1 MSGRQFNLRIKGW
14 AKSTT
19 EKLDALA
26 RQSCQQIAE
35 NVVRATPVDTGFLRG
50 SWQPSLENPVAADG
64 VPDQSGAG
72 VLSSIG
78 LTISGMKAGDV
89 FYLTNNAAYGPFVE
103 FGTSKMAGRFFVTT
117 NVKNAKAVVRRVA
130 KELKL

>member
-1 MSGRQFNLRIKGW
+1 MSGRQFNLRIRGW

-35 NVVRATPVDTGFLRG
+35 NVVLSTPFDTGFLRG
-50 SWQPSLENPVAADG
+50 SWQPSLHKPVAAKGSPDKSGMG
-64 VPDQSGAG
+64 VI
-72 VLSSIG
+72 SSIG
-78 LTISGMKAGDV
+78 LTVSGMKAGDI
-89 FYLTNNAAYGPFVE
+89 FFLTNNAAYGPYVE

-117 NVKNAKAVVRRVA
+117 NVKKASAVVRQVA

>member
-35 NVVRATPVDTGFLRG
+35 NVVMSTPFDTGFLRG
-50 SWQPSLENPVAADG
+50 SWQPSLKNPIVATG
-64 VPDQSGAG
+64 TPDKSGAG

-78 LTISGMKAGDV
+78 LTVSGMKAGDT
-89 FYLTNNAAYGPFVE
+89 FFLTNNAAYAPYVE

-117 NVKNAKAVVRRVA
+117 NVKKAAAVVRQVA
-130 KELKL
+130 RELKL